1 MPRLGEEGAERARG
15 GVQSIGRGFAIIEE
29 IARNRDGIGLA
40 ELSKRVGLH
49 NSTTFHLVKTLVSL
63 GYVRQL
69 KDSKRYRI
77 GRPLFALAASA
88 LDEIEM
94 MSLAT
99 PVLDDLARATGESAH
114 FSVPMG
120 DAVVVLAR
128 TSGPGAFQLTDR
140 VGVVR
145 PAHCT
150 ALGKIMLAALAPGQ
164 FERYLQRAELK
175 AHTPK
180 SITSAERLARE
191 IAEVRRAGL
200 AIDDGEFDP
209 ELRCVALPVRDF
221 SGRVIGAIG
230 ISGPV
235 WRLSIEAL
243 QKRAR
248 AGARRR
254 RPPVGRIRLSA
265 AKRSARQG
273 GGLDRERRQAMPRH
287 ANYVPHGVIPA
298 VLLPFENDLSI
309 DEASF
314 RKHLRDV
321 AAVEGLSAVTINAHS
336 TEVASCTFD
345 EQRRVLDIA
354 QDEIG
359 GRLPL
364 INGIWADGSLEA
376 ARHRAHGGRRAAPRR
391 SLVFPPAPFTLGQSP
406 AMALAHFK
414 RIADATDLPLIVF
427 QYPLATGQGY
437 PKDTLLKLCEEV
449 PTIRAIKDWIGNVPH
464 HEWHIR
470 TLQSLPRPVNVLTT
484 HSSWLLLVA
493 GARPATACCRA
504 RAA

>member
-1 MPRLGEEGAERARG
+1 MNARSKRKPADGRQTRARLAEIHDFGEARAEPARG

-99 PVLDDLARATGESAH
+99 PVLDDLARTTGESAH

-128 TSGPGAFQLTDR
+128 TGGPGAFQLNDR

-150 ALGKIMLAALAPGQ
+150 ALGKIMLAALASDQ

-175 AHTPK
+175 AYTPK
-180 SITSAERLARE
+180 SITSADRLARE

-200 AIDDGEFDP
+200 AIDDGEFDS
-209 ELRCVALPVRDF
+209 EVRCVALPVRDF

-235 WRLSIEAL
+235 WRLSTEAL
-243 QKRAR
+243 HKRAR
-248 AGARRR
+248 LVRAAANH
-254 RPPVGRIRLSA
+254 LSA
-265 AKRSARQG
+265 EFGFG
-273 GGLDRERRQAMPRH
+273 GEA
-287 ANYVPHGVIPA
+287 
-298 VLLPFENDLSI
+298 
-309 DEASF
+309 EASV
-314 RKHLRDV
+314 K
-321 AAVEGLSAVTINAHS
+321 AAV
-336 TEVASCTFD
+336 
-345 EQRRVLDIA
+345 
-354 QDEIG
+354 
-359 GRLPL
+359 
-364 INGIWADGSLEA
+364 
-376 ARHRAHGGRRAAPRR
+376 
-391 SLVFPPAPFTLGQSP
+391 
-406 AMALAHFK
+406 
-414 RIADATDLPLIVF
+414 
-427 QYPLATGQGY
+427 
-437 PKDTLLKLCEEV
+437 
-449 PTIRAIKDWIGNVPH
+449 
-464 HEWHIR
+464 
-470 TLQSLPRPVNVLTT
+470 
-484 HSSWLLLVA
+484 
-493 GARPATACCRA
+493 
-504 RAA
+504 